1 MPPTDAVVAVKP
13 VVAALDQLEVK
24 HFIGGS
30 VASAAYGRPRT
41 TVDVDLVADLHPRH
55 VAPLVAALEADYYV
69 SARAA
74 AGAIV
79 QKSCFNVIHL
89 ATAFKVDIFVFKDRK
104 YDRAALARARRDT
117 IDADDPDAEFMLAS
131 PEDLV
136 LSKLEW
142 YRLGN
147 EVSQQQ
153 WLDVIALLQ
162 VQGGAL
168 DSAYLDKWAADLG
181 VSDLLE
187 KAREQAQ

>member
-1 MPPTDAVVAVKP
+1 MPPTDAVVALKP
-13 VVAALDQLEVK
+13 VVAVLDGLGVK

-41 TVDVDLVADLHPRH
+41 TVDVDLVADLRRQH
-55 VAPLVAALEADYYV
+55 VAPLVTALETDYYV

-74 AGAIV
+74 AGAV
-79 QKSCFNVIHL
+79 AQKSCFNLIHL
-89 ATAFKVDIFVFKDRK
+89 ATALKVDVFVLKGRK
-104 YDRAALARARRDT
+104 YDLAALARRRRDT
-117 IDADDPDAEFMLAS
+117 IDADDPGSEFMLAS

-142 YRLGN
+142 YRPGN

-153 WLDVIALLQ
+153 WRDVIGLLQ

-168 DSAYLDKWAADLG
+168 DDAYIDQWAADLG
-181 VSDLLE
+181 VADLLA
-187 KAREQAQ
+187 KARQEAQ

>member
-13 VVAALDQLEVK
+13 VVTALDRLGVK

-41 TVDVDLVADLHPRH
+41 TVDVDLVADLRQQH
-55 VAPLVAALEADYYV
+55 VPPLVAALEADYYI
-69 SARAA
+69 SAQAA

-104 YDRAALARARRDT
+104 YDRAALARTRRDT
-117 IDADDPDAEFMLAS
+117 IDADDPGAEFMLAS
-131 PEDLV
+131 PEELI

-153 WLDVIALLQ
+153 WLDVIGLLQ

-168 DSAYLDKWAADLG
+168 DDTYLDRWAADLE
-181 VSDLLE
+181 VSDLLD
-187 KAREQAQ
+187 KARQEAQ

>member
-13 VVAALDQLEVK
+13 VVAVLDRLGVK

-41 TVDVDLVADLHPRH
+41 TVDVDLVADLRSRH
-55 VAPLVAALEADYYV
+55 VGPMVTALEADYYV

-74 AGAIV
+74 AGAV
-79 QKSCFNVIHL
+79 AQKSCFNAIHL
-89 ATAFKVDIFVFKDRK
+89 ATAMKVDIFVLKGRR
-104 YDRAALARARRDT
+104 YDLAALARSRRDT

-147 EVSQQQ
+147 EVSERQ
-153 WLDVIALLQ
+153 WLDVIGLLQ

-168 DSAYLDKWAADLG
+168 DDEYLDQWAVDLGIADL
-181 VSDLLE
+181 LA
-187 KAREQAQ
+187 KARHEAR